1 MTEPYPVELRM
12 RVVAAYEAGEGS
24 YPAIASLFSL
34 GEATVRRW
42 VYQQRLEGDVAPRPN
57 PRGRKAKV
65 PQHDVEVLLE
75 KMRDA
80 NAGELTAAFNR
91 THRGS
96 NRIHVSTMKRAL
108 RRGGFV
114 VKKRDDGLSSSSAP
128 TSSRNAPRS
137 SER

>member
-1 MTEPYPVELRM
+1 MTEPYPVELRT

-24 YPAIASLFSL
+24 YPVIASLFSL

-42 VYQQRLEGDVAPRPN
+42 VSLYRKDGDVSPRRN

-65 PQHDVEVLLE
+65 SKRELCALLDE
-75 KMRDA
+75 MGDA

-91 THRGS
+91 ERRGA

-108 RRGGFV
+108 HRNGFV
-114 VKKRDDGLSSSSAP
+114 VKKRGGARSNSFGP
-128 TSSRNAPRS
+128 TSSRSARRS
-137 SER
+137 SAK